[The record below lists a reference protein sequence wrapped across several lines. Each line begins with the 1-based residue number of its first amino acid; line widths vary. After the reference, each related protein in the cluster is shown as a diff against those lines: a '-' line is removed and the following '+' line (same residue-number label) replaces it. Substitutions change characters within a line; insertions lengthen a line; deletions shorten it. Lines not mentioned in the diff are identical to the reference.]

1 MCGADA
7 KVRRFGML
15 LREVEMVEE
24 LNEPVFLGWEEYW
37 AIAVRRRWW
46 ILLPLFLVW
55 AAVWATSWFLPVS
68 YTSESLIL
76 VEQQKVPDQYVVPNV
91 TSNLQY
97 RLQSLT
103 EQILSKTRLQSMI
116 DRLQLYPH
124 KGTLN
129 SPDPVD
135 QMRSDIKFELVSTP
149 DRPGDYTAFKLRYS
163 AASPELAQ
171 RVNADLA
178 SLFIAENDN
187 TQRQLSENTT
197 NFLEAQLTD
206 ARAKMA
212 EQEAK
217 VAAFKQTHLGDLPS
231 QLESN
236 MQILAGLQ
244 SQLQSAQQNLDG
256 ARQQKLYLESLVQ
269 QYQSSQTVTG
279 TGDSA
284 AGSPQT
290 LESELLEMHL
300 KLQDMRSRYTDGHP
314 DMVALKDKIARLE
327 RLKKQSEADLAAEL
341 NIAKAKGGGD
351 SSANSESQY
360 GTSTAV
366 MQLQS
371 QLKANQLE
379 ISNIQEHE
387 RKLESQITAY
397 QGRLNLT
404 PETEQDLTAISR
416 GYEESKSNY
425 DSLLQKQM
433 QSHLATSLEERQQ
446 GEQFR
451 IIDPPNLPKKPSTPN
466 YLRFSLG
473 GLLAGLS
480 VGLGLTILLEITNV
494 RVRQEKDLSGIVP
507 AGILV
512 GIPHLSTPGEASS
525 QSRRWRMELGAATV
539 VLLLIVLGNFY
550 SFLKG

>member
-1 MCGADA
+1 MA
-7 KVRRFGML
+7 
-15 LREVEMVEE
+15 EE

-37 AIAVRRRWW
+37 AIVVRRRWW

-55 AAVWATSWFLPVS
+55 AAVWGASWFLPVS

-91 TSNLQY
+91 TGNLQY

-116 DRLQLYPH
+116 DRLRLYPH
-124 KGTLN
+124 PSSTLN
-129 SPDPVD
+129 SPDAVD
-135 QMRSDIKFELVSTP
+135 RMRSDIKFDLVSTP

-171 RVNADLA
+171 RVNAELA
-178 SLFIAENDN
+178 SLFIAENDK

-197 NFLEAQLTD
+197 SFLEAQLAD
-206 ARAKMA
+206 ARANMA
-212 EQEAK
+212 EQEAR
-217 VAAFKQTHLGDLPS
+217 VAAFKQKHLGDLPS

-244 SQLQSAQQNLDG
+244 SQLQNAQQTMDA

-269 QYQSSQTVTG
+269 QYQSTQTGFG
-279 TGDSA
+279 TGESGTA
-284 AGSPQT
+284 SPQT

-300 KLQDMRSRYTDGHP
+300 KLQDLQSRYTDGHP
-314 DMVALKDKIARLE
+314 DVVALKEKILQVE
-327 RLKKQSEADLAAEL
+327 RLKKQRETELASKM
-341 NIAKAKGGGD
+341 NDGKATD
-351 SSANSESQY
+351 AVDPSA
-360 GTSTAV
+360 STAI
-366 MQLQS
+366 MQVQS

-379 ISNIQEHE
+379 ISNIQQHE
-387 RKLESQITAY
+387 RNLESQITAY

-404 PETEQDLTAISR
+404 PETEQELTAISR

-425 DSLLQKQM
+425 DSLQQKQM
-433 QSHLATSLEERQQ
+433 QSQLATSLEEQQQ
-446 GEQFR
+446 GERFR
-451 IIDPPNLPKKPSTPN
+451 IIDPPSLPRKPSTPN
-466 YLRFSLG
+466 YLWFSFA

-494 RVRQEKDLSGIVP
+494 RVRQEKDLLGIVP

-512 GIPHLSTPGEASS
+512 GIPHLSTPDEAR
-525 QSRRWRMELGAATV
+525 SRARQWRMELGAATA
-539 VLLLIVLGNFY
+539 VLVLIVLGNFY
-550 SFLKG
+550 AFLKG